1 MAKLNKDQIKYA
13 IQRANQ
19 KLNEKEELQKASI
32 TAVTDPRY
40 NARDVYNAIYS
51 SRYERMPFE
60 KFQKEFDTGYYFA
73 NGVRELAAYDKEFTA
88 EYDRYLLLLRK
99 IQEDINVQRTAI
111 QDKLYLSDDA
121 AEVLALID
129 AL

>member
-13 IQRANQ
+13 VQRANA
-19 KLNEKEELQKASI
+19 KLNEKEELQKESI
-32 TAVTDPRY
+32 PAVPDPRY
-40 NARDVYNAIYS
+40 NAKAVYNAIYS
-51 SRYERMPFE
+51 SKQIPFE
-60 KFQKEFDTGYYFA
+60 LFEKEFNHGGYYFA

-88 EYDRYLLLLRK
+88 EYDRYTMLLKK
-99 IQEDINVQRTAI
+99 ISEDINVQRTAI

>member
-1 MAKLNKDQIKYA
+1 MNEVQQFYEA
-13 IQRANQ
+13 IR
-19 KLNEKEELQKASI
+19 KKWPKPTKPWEELHPQ
-32 TAVTDPRY
+32 
-40 NARDVYNAIYS
+40 
-51 SRYERMPFE
+51 
-60 KFQKEFDTGYYFA
+60 
-73 NGVRELAAYDKEFTA
+73 EFTA

-99 IQEDINVQRTAI
+99 IQEDINAQRTAI

>member
-13 IQRANQ
+13 VQRANS
-19 KLNEKEELQKASI
+19 KLNEKEELQKESI
-32 TAVTDPRY
+32 PVVADPRY
-40 NARDVYNAIYS
+40 NAKAVYNAIYS
-51 SRYERMPFE
+51 GKQMPFE
-60 KFQKEFDTGYYFA
+60 QFEKEFNHGYYFA
-73 NGVRELAAYDKEFTA
+73 NGVRDLAAYDKEFTA

-99 IQEDINVQRTAI
+99 IQEDIKVQRTAI
-111 QDKLYLSDDA
+111 EDKLYLSDDA

>member
-13 IQRANQ
+13 VSRANH
-19 KLNEKEELQKASI
+19 KLNEKEELQKESI
-32 TAVTDPRY
+32 PVVTDPRY

-51 SRYERMPFE
+51 SRYEKMPFE
-60 KFQKEFDTGYYFA
+60 RFQKEFDTGYYFA
-73 NGVRELAAYDKEFTA
+73 NGLRELVSYDKEFTA
-88 EYDRYLLLLRK
+88 EYDRYILLLRK
-99 IQEDINVQRTAI
+99 IQEDIKVQRTAI
-111 QDKLYLSDDA
+111 EDKLYLSDDA

>member
-13 IQRANQ
+13 VQRANA
-19 KLNEKEELQKASI
+19 KLNEKEELQKESI
-32 TAVTDPRY
+32 PVVTDPRY
-40 NARDVYNAIYS
+40 NAQEVYNAIYS

-60 KFQKEFDTGYYFA
+60 RFQKEFDTGYYFA
-73 NGVRELAAYDKEFTA
+73 NGVRDLASYDKEFTA
-88 EYDRYLLLLRK
+88 EYDRYTMLLKK
-99 IQEDINVQRTAI
+99 ISEDINVQRIAI

>member
-13 IQRANQ
+13 VQRANQ

-32 TAVTDPRY
+32 TAVPDPRY